1 MTAWVQGLVDLLAQN
16 PSLAGLIIF
25 FVAMTEAL
33 FVIGLV
39 IPSTV
44 VLVGAGTLVGLGKL
58 QFWPVFLLTVLGA
71 VAGDAISY
79 WFGHV

>member
-16 PSLAGLIIF
+16 PSLAGVIIF

-44 VLVGAGTLVGLGKL
+44 VLVGAGTLVGLGK
-58 QFWPVFLLTVLGA
+58 
-71 VAGDAISY
+71 
-79 WFGHV
+79 